1 MAGADE
7 LLRGGTPTLLH
18 GLPPP
23 QTHTRRRPPPRLP
36 PQYNDLQ
43 QQLALVNDNPMLG
56 LQEATELLATQ
67 LGADLAA

>member
-1 MAGADE
+1 LYDH
-7 LLRGGTPTLLH
+7 PTEVH
-18 GLPPP
+18 G
-23 QTHTRRRPPPRLP
+23 
-36 PQYNDLQ
+36 LQ